1 MQTLKGKVGVVTG
14 AASGIGLA
22 LCERFVAEGM
32 QVVLADVEEATLG
45 AEVRR
50 LEEAGA
56 SVHGVVCDVRD
67 ADQVAQLAERTL
79 ERFGAVHVV
88 CNNAGVAPA
97 GPMLHTTAAD
107 WRWTVEVNFLGVA
120 YGVST
125 FAPLLVEAGE
135 GHIVNTASEAGLAT
149 NGSLGMYCA
158 TKHGVVGLSE
168 SLYRELENTPVGVSC
183 LCPSLVKTKIFESE
197 RNRDDGAALL
207 PSQVATLAPLR
218 EAIVAVGIPAE
229 KVAGDVVEA
238 IREDRFWVLP
248 HETTRGVAA
257 SRFRD
262 LEGNANPSDPYAHLD
277 MGIEISLPGV
287 GPGEGNGE
295 G

>member
-1 MQTLKGKVGVVTG
+1 MQSLNEKVAVVTG

-22 LCERFVAEGM
+22 FCERFASEGM
-32 QVVLADVEEATLG
+32 KVVLADVEEALLEKH
-45 AEVRR
+45 AAR
-50 LEEAGA
+50 LREAGA
-56 SVHGVVCDVRD
+56 LALGVRCDVRD
-67 ADQVAQLAERTL
+67 PDQVAALAERTL
-79 ERFGAVHVV
+79 EHFGGVHVV

-107 WRWTVEVNFLGVA
+107 WRWIVEVNLLGVA

-149 NGSLGMYCA
+149 NSSLGMYCA
-158 TKHGVVGLSE
+158 TKHAVVGLSE
-168 SLYRELENTPVGVSC
+168 SLYRELEETPVGVSC

-197 RNRDDGAALL
+197 RNRDDGAELL

-218 EAIVAVGIPAE
+218 EAIVAAGIPAE
-229 KVAGDVVEA
+229 QVSADVVDA
-238 IREDRFWVLP
+238 ILNDRFWILP
-248 HETTRGVAA
+248 HDTTQGVAA

-262 LEGNANPSDPYAHLD
+262 LESRANPSDPYAHLD
-277 MGIEISLPGV
+277 MGIDIDLPGT
-287 GPGEGNGE
+287 GSAATKKEG
-295 G
+295 